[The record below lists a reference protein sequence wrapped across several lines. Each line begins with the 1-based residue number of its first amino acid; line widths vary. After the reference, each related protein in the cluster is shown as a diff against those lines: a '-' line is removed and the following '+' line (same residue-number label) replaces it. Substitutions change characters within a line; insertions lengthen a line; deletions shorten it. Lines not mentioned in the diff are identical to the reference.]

1 MSVNQAHLRIESKFA
16 FLDATGTCHR
26 AVAQA
31 FHRQGHHVYPRDG
44 YRLARYR
51 DSIGGRSNSAFPVW

>member
-1 MSVNQAHLRIESKFA
+1 MAVNQALLRIENKFA

-31 FHRQGHHVYPRDG
+31 FHRQGHTATYLMGFAALYASYALRAISLGQDQ
-44 YRLARYR
+44 
-51 DSIGGRSNSAFPVW
+51 